1 MLYFISLRD
10 RKWTAAL
17 NQSENNKV
25 GINSK
30 SLQSAQQQ
38 HNALMGRNQ
47 QKSNTYSL
55 CFWTDLVHVTYV
67 VPKPVGVVQQSLV
80 VSSLHVCFHVNWSLF
95 QFISINIV

>member
-1 MLYFISLRD
+1 MLYFISFRD

-38 HNALMGRNQ
+38 HKCIDGEESA
-47 QKSNTYSL
+47 KIE
-55 CFWTDLVHVTYV
+55 H
-67 VPKPVGVVQQSLV
+67 
-80 VSSLHVCFHVNWSLF
+80 LF
-95 QFISINIV
+95 FVFEQI